1 MTVNAEL
8 IKRID
13 RLPPQYVGK
22 VFDFVGYLQQKAE
35 NQNED
40 EIAAYQ
46 AMAADTEREQ
56 EASEWCNSYFGP
68 VCR

>member
-8 IKRID
+8 IRRIN

-22 VFDFVGYLQQKAE
+22 VFDFVDYLQQKAE

-56 EASEWCNSYFGP
+56 EASEWCNSYLQ
-68 VCR
+68 